1 MNKRN
6 IPKAFFEPFEEVE
19 SSNLLE
25 NKDLIKMIKKETP
38 IAIEEA
44 LREKKTFATIFEIG
58 GTGYFIDIPK
68 QYWIDALEQCINFNL
83 EDEKFEDCV
92 SLKKLID
99 EIKKPITKIPKPTKS
114 KQNGTRANRNPISDQ
129 SDSERKESGK
139 EEEKE

>member
-25 NKDLIKMIKKETP
+25 NQDLLKMIKKETP

-44 LREKKTFATIFEIG
+44 LKEKKTFATIFEIG
-58 GTGYFIDIPK
+58 GTGYFVDIPK
-68 QYWIDALEQCINFNL
+68 QYWVDALEQCINFYL
-83 EDEKFEDCV
+83 EEEKFEDCV
-92 SLKKLID
+92 TLKKLID

-114 KQNGTRANRNPISDQ
+114 KQNGPRTNRDSISDQ
-129 SDSERKESGK
+129 SDSKRQESGEKEK
-139 EEEKE
+139 EE